1 MDTSRRALLRSI
13 GTAGAVAAGAG
24 AMGVQTASAQDR
36 RRGAVIP
43 TVDEYEDN
51 YTGQWVELNEQ
62 TSVSASAD
70 PVDSCN
76 RAEWS
81 PDETQA
87 YIGFLMDRRA
97 GSAPIIEL
105 DVLTEGA
112 GTGPEAD
119 TTYIVNEATECG
131 NEFVFLDLKVV
142 PIRSVAG
149 GPAGPEADQDG
160 GGGGGEG
167 DGGGDST
174 PGFGVAAAIAAL
186 AGGAIARL
194 LGRDDR

>member
-24 AMGVQTASAQDR
+24 TMGVQTAAAQDR

-43 TVDEYEDN
+43 TVEEFEDN

-62 TSVSASAD
+62 TSASGEPVSGCD
-70 PVDSCN
+70 V
-76 RAEWS
+76 AEWS
-81 PDETQA
+81 ANETQA
-87 YIGFLMDRRA
+87 YTGFLMDRRT

-131 NEFVFLDLKVV
+131 NDFVFLDLKVV

-149 GPAGPEADQDG
+149 GPAGPEANQD

-167 DGGGDST
+167 DGGGGDST
-174 PGFGVAAAIAAL
+174 PGFGIAAAAAAL
-186 AGGAIARL
+186 GAGAVARVL
-194 LGRDDR
+194 NRDDG

>member
-1 MDTSRRALLRSI
+1 MDTSRRALLRNI

-24 AMGVQTASAQDR
+24 TMGVQTASAQDR

-43 TVDEYEDN
+43 TVEEFEDN

-62 TSVSASAD
+62 TSASPSGD
-70 PVDSCN
+70 PVSGCDA
-76 RAEWS
+76 AEWS
-81 PDETQA
+81 SDETQA
-87 YIGFLMDRRA
+87 YNGFLLDRRT

-112 GTGPEAD
+112 GTGPEAN
-119 TTYIVNEATECG
+119 TTYIVNEASECG
-131 NEFVFLDLKVV
+131 NDFVFLDLKVV

-160 GGGGGEG
+160 GEGGEG
-167 DGGGDST
+167 DGGGGDST

-186 AGGAIARL
+186 GTGAVARL
-194 LGRDDR
+194 LR

>member
-24 AMGVQTASAQDR
+24 TVGVHTASAQDR

-43 TVDEYEDN
+43 TVEEFEDN

-62 TSVSASAD
+62 TSASGE
-70 PVDSCN
+70 PVDGCDA
-76 RAEWS
+76 AEWS

-87 YIGFLMDRRA
+87 YNGFLMDRRT

-112 GTGPEAD
+112 GTGPEED
-119 TTYIVNEATECG
+119 TTYVVNETTECG
-131 NEFVFLDLKVV
+131 NDFIFLDLRAV

-149 GPAGPEADQDG
+149 EPAGPEADQG
-160 GGGGGEG
+160 AGGGEG
-167 DGGGDST
+167 DGGGGDST
-174 PGFGVAAAIAAL
+174 PGFGVAAAAAAIG
-186 AGGAIARL
+186 AGAVARL
-194 LGRDDR
+194 LRRDDG